1 MTTQTQQQKDIINNF
16 NYILSKPINKSTK
29 ECSKRSETDTQKI
42 QSIYKYHITLTKQ
55 QNDIINL
62 INSDIRAEIIDKF
75 ELWHQ
80 SQAHTDAERSEAEEH
95 IKEPSNIYIML
106 YPKYIHDF
114 CKYFRDNSPK
124 PELKDIYIFIVC
136 SYLGND
142 AIPYTKIYLYKL
154 NMRNETFKE
163 LSPMLYN
170 YETSIRLYNNIKLQ
184 DLIALNYCD
193 MFNIKLQLLKI
204 HKEPKHNN
212 LNIIHIDNNKY
223 NNDPNNIKLLS
234 YNDPPIKSNHKKYE
248 IIYYK
253 GSTNDLHEI
262 TTINNQQLKQPIYIT
277 NDKQLYKHNK
287 QGYKQ
292 LHKYNS
298 NIGTYYKTKDKN
310 NKIIFIND
318 DILKSLI
325 K

>member
-1 MTTQTQQQKDIINNF
+1 MTAPQQQPTQQKDIINNF
-16 NYILSKPINKSTK
+16 NYILSKPINKN
-29 ECSKRSETDTQKI
+29 DTQKI
-42 QSIYKYHITLTKQ
+42 QAIYKYHITLTKQ

-62 INSDIRAEIIDKF
+62 INSDIRAEIINKF

-80 SQAHTDAERSEAEEH
+80 SKDDDNNIS
-95 IKEPSNIYIML
+95 IIDPSNIYIML

-114 CKYFRDNSPK
+114 CKYLRDNSPK

-136 SYLGND
+136 SYLGKD

-184 DLIALNYCD
+184 DIIALNYCNIFD
-193 MFNIKLQLLKI
+193 IKLQLLKI

-223 NNDPNNIKLLS
+223 NNDPNNLKLLS
-234 YNDPPIKSNHKKYE
+234 INDTPTKSNHKKYE

-277 NDKQLYKHNK
+277 EDQQLYKHNK

-292 LHKYNS
+292 LHKYIS

-325 K
+325 

>member
-1 MTTQTQQQKDIINNF
+1 MTAPQQQQQDIINNF
-16 NYILSKPINKSTK
+16 NYILSKPINKN
-29 ECSKRSETDTQKI
+29 DTQKI
-42 QSIYKYHITLTKQ
+42 QAIYKYHITLTKQ

-62 INSDIRAEIIDKF
+62 INSDTRAEIINKF

-80 SQAHTDAERSEAEEH
+80 SQTEDNTEPI
-95 IKEPSNIYIML
+95 IKPSNINIML

-114 CKYFRDNSPK
+114 CKYLRDNSPK

-136 SYLGND
+136 SYLDKD

-193 MFNIKLQLLKI
+193 MFDIKLQLLKI

-212 LNIIHIDNNKY
+212 INIIHIDNNKY
-223 NNDPNNIKLLS
+223 NNDPNNLKLLS
-234 YNDPPIKSNHKKYE
+234 INDTPTKSNHKKYE

-262 TTINNQQLKQPIYIT
+262 TTINNQRLKQPIYIT
-277 NDKQLYKHNK
+277 NNKDLNELQLYKHNK

-310 NKIIFIND
+310 NKIIFINN

-325 K
+325 

>member
-1 MTTQTQQQKDIINNF
+1 MTDPQQQPTQQKDIINNF
-16 NYILSKPINKSTK
+16 NYILSKPINKN
-29 ECSKRSETDTQKI
+29 DTQKI
-42 QSIYKYHITLTKQ
+42 QAIYKYHITLTKQ

-62 INSDIRAEIIDKF
+62 IKSDIRAEIINKF
-75 ELWHQ
+75 ELWHK
-80 SQAHTDAERSEAEEH
+80 SQTEEQEEH
-95 IKEPSNIYIML
+95 ILKTSNINIML

-114 CKYFRDNSPK
+114 CKYLRDNSPK

-136 SYLGND
+136 SYLDKD

-154 NMRNETFKE
+154 TMRNETFKE

-184 DLIALNYCD
+184 DLIALNYCN
-193 MFNIKLQLLKI
+193 MFDIKLQLLKI

-223 NNDPNNIKLLS
+223 NNDPNNLKLLS
-234 YNDPPIKSNHKKYE
+234 INDTPTKSNHKKYE

-292 LHKYNS
+292 LHKYIS
-298 NIGTYYKTKDKN
+298 NVGTYYKTKDKN
-310 NKIIFIND
+310 NKVVFIND

-325 K
+325 

>member
-1 MTTQTQQQKDIINNF
+1 MTAPQQQQKDIINNF
-16 NYILSKPINKSTK
+16 NYILSKPINKNN
-29 ECSKRSETDTQKI
+29 TQKI

-80 SQAHTDAERSEAEEH
+80 SQAEEQEEH

-114 CKYFRDNSPK
+114 CKYLRDNSPK

-136 SYLGND
+136 SYLDKD

-193 MFNIKLQLLKI
+193 MFDIKLQLLKI

-223 NNDPNNIKLLS
+223 NNDPNNLKLLS
-234 YNDPPIKSNHKKYE
+234 INDTPTKSNHKKYE

-262 TTINNQQLKQPIYIT
+262 TTINNQQLKQPIYINT
-277 NDKQLYKHNK
+277 SEKQLYKHNK

-310 NKIIFIND
+310 NKTIFINE

-325 K
+325 

>member
-1 MTTQTQQQKDIINNF
+1 MTAPQTAPTQQKDIINNF
-16 NYILSKPINKSTK
+16 NYILSKPINKN
-29 ECSKRSETDTQKI
+29 DTQKI

-62 INSDIRAEIIDKF
+62 INSDTRAKIIDKF

-80 SQAHTDAERSEAEEH
+80 SQGEH
-95 IKEPSNIYIML
+95 IITPSNINIML

-114 CKYFRDNSPK
+114 CKYLRDNSPK

-136 SYLGND
+136 SYLDKD

-154 NMRNETFKE
+154 TMRNKTFKE

-193 MFNIKLQLLKI
+193 MFDIKLQLLKI

-234 YNDPPIKSNHKKYE
+234 INDTPTKSNHKKYE

-262 TTINNQQLKQPIYIT
+262 TTINNKQLKQPIYIT

-310 NKIIFIND
+310 NKTIFIND

-325 K
+325 E

>member
-1 MTTQTQQQKDIINNF
+1 MTAQELQQKDIINNF
-16 NYILSKPINKSTK
+16 NYILSKPINKGDKQQIYT
-29 ECSKRSETDTQKI
+29 
-42 QSIYKYHITLTKQ
+42 IYKYHITLTKQ

-62 INSDIRAEIIDKF
+62 INSDIRAEIINKF
-75 ELWHQ
+75 ELWHE
-80 SQAHTDAERSEAEEH
+80 SQTNTNEEP
-95 IKEPSNIYIML
+95 IINPSNINIML
-106 YPKYIHDF
+106 YPKYIHEF
-114 CKYFRDNSPK
+114 CRYLRNNSPK
-124 PELKDIYIFIVC
+124 PELRDIYIFIVC
-136 SYLGND
+136 SYLDKD

-154 NMRNETFKE
+154 NKLKETFKE

-170 YETSIRLYNNIKLQ
+170 YETSIKLYNNIKLQ

-193 MFNIKLQLLKI
+193 MFDIKLQLLKL

-234 YNDPPIKSNHKKYE
+234 INDNPNKSNHNKYD

-262 TTINNQQLKQPIYIT
+262 TTINDKQLKQPLYIS
-277 NDKQLYKHNK
+277 NDKQLFKQNK
-287 QGYKQ
+287 QGFKQ
-292 LHKYNS
+292 LHKYIS
-298 NIGTYYKTKDKN
+298 NIGTYYKIQDKN

-318 DILKSLI
+318 SLLNTLI
-325 K
+325 

>member
-1 MTTQTQQQKDIINNF
+1 
-16 NYILSKPINKSTK
+16 
-29 ECSKRSETDTQKI
+29 
-42 QSIYKYHITLTKQ
+42 
-55 QNDIINL
+55 
-62 INSDIRAEIIDKF
+62 
-75 ELWHQ
+75 
-80 SQAHTDAERSEAEEH
+80 
-95 IKEPSNIYIML
+95 
-106 YPKYIHDF
+106 
-114 CKYFRDNSPK
+114 
-124 PELKDIYIFIVC
+124 
-136 SYLGND
+136 
-142 AIPYTKIYLYKL
+142 
-154 NMRNETFKE
+154 MRNETFKE

-193 MFNIKLQLLKI
+193 MFDIKLQLLKI

-212 LNIIHIDNNKY
+212 INIIHIDNNKY
-223 NNDPNNIKLLS
+223 NNDPNNLKLLS
-234 YNDPPIKSNHKKYE
+234 INDTPTKSNHKKYE

-262 TTINNQQLKQPIYIT
+262 TTINNQRLKQPIYIT
-277 NDKQLYKHNK
+277 NNKDLNELQLYKHNK

-310 NKIIFIND
+310 NKIIFINN

-325 K
+325 

>member
-1 MTTQTQQQKDIINNF
+1 MTATEQQQKDIINNF
-16 NYILSKPINKSTK
+16 NYILSKPINKGDK
-29 ECSKRSETDTQKI
+29 QQI
-42 QSIYKYHITLTKQ
+42 QAIYKYHITLTKQ

-75 ELWHQ
+75 ELWHE
-80 SQAHTDAERSEAEEH
+80 SQAKDNNEH
-95 IKEPSNIYIML
+95 IKEPSNINIML

-114 CKYFRDNSPK
+114 CKYLRNNSPK

-136 SYLGND
+136 SYLDKD

-154 NMRNETFKE
+154 NKLKETFKE

-170 YETSIRLYNNIKLQ
+170 YETSIKLYNNIKLQ

-193 MFNIKLQLLKI
+193 MFDIKLQLLKI

-234 YNDPPIKSNHKKYE
+234 INDNPNKSNHNKYD

-262 TTINNQQLKQPIYIT
+262 TTINDKQLKQPLYIS
-277 NDKQLYKHNK
+277 NDKQLFKQNK
-287 QGYKQ
+287 QGFKQ

-298 NIGTYYKTKDKN
+298 NIGTYYKIQDKN

-318 DILKSLI
+318 SLLNTLI
-325 K
+325 